1 MFGKFGLPD
10 SRGDGHVFYG
20 NSLYLVGLTV
30 DTDIGRD
37 DFARFLV
44 HQLHHTPHVSR
55 LFQVLLV
62 FGRKFMLHELLIKFG
77 FLADGMGYDTDTAVR
92 HFLE

>member
-10 SRGDGHVFYG
+10 SRGDGHVFHG

-30 DTDIGRD
+30 DTDIRRD

-44 HQLHHTPHVSR
+44 HQFNDTSHVSCF
-55 LFQVLLV
+55 LQVRFV
-62 FGRKFMLHELLIKFG
+62 FGRKFMLHELLVESG
-77 FLADGMGYDTDTAVR
+77 LLADSVGYDTDTPVR

>member
-10 SRGDGHVFYG
+10 SRGDGYVFHG
-20 NSLYLVGLTV
+20 NNRYLVGLTV
-30 DTDIGRD
+30 NADIGRD

-44 HQLHHTPHVSR
+44 HQLYHTPHVSR

-62 FGRKFMLHELLIKFG
+62 FGRKFMLHELLVESG
-77 FLADGMGYDTDTAVR
+77 FLADGVGHDADTAVR